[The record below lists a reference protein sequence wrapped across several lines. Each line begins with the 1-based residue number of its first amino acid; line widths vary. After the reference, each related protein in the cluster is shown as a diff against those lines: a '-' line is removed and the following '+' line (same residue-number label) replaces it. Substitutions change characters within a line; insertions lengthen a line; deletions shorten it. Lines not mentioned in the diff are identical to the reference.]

1 MLNLKIARWCT
12 PLRGESFASERP
24 RSVYAYANRAR
35 VFMRCPF
42 MLPFLPPGHFLF
54 IHAAFRFAPSKNRLR
69 NASLSNRDRTADVS
83 LGFLHSNWITQAAA
97 HRQQGCTPWLLE
109 GHSKNSIKKKNGS
122 DLIRDTPPN
131 VHAGKWTEEH
141 AWIQRCGQSPVHS
154 VKAQQWRMHIEYI
167 CARPKTISLEHRMA
181 CCWGKK
187 GKLDGFTSLC
197 SKEKAFCPSSNV

>member
-1 MLNLKIARWCT
+1 MLNLKIAWWCT

-109 GHSKNSIKKKNGS
+109 GHSKNSIKKKKMVQTWYATHRRMCTQANGQRNMHGFKDAVRVQCTLLKHSS
-122 DLIRDTPPN
+122 DGCT
-131 VHAGKWTEEH
+131 
-141 AWIQRCGQSPVHS
+141 
-154 VKAQQWRMHIEYI
+154 
-167 CARPKTISLEHRMA
+167 
-181 CCWGKK
+181 
-187 GKLDGFTSLC
+187 
-197 SKEKAFCPSSNV
+197 